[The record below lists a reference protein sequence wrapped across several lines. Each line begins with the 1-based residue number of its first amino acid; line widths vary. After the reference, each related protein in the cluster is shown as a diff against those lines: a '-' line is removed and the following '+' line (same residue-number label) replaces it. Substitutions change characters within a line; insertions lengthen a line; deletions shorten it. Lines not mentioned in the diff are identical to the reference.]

1 MSASASGDTA
11 RLQSAAGLSIDVRK
25 RCSCLCYHSAGSCS
39 AKHFGYTLDQN
50 LANALSVPL
59 SLLCITSRSQRFDS
73 GIQSND
79 SNVITKAITALFVL
93 HPISCALAFL
103 ALLFGLLMARPQ
115 RAGHTTRIS
124 SFLAMLTSLIAAIL
138 TTATFA
144 LDITIGATIIV
155 RLHNTVGHDVIVR
168 TGNAV
173 YMTLGAMIALW
184 LAVVTAT
191 CGIFQSR
198 RMRNAEKQPTTAY

>member
-1 MSASASGDTA
+1 MA
-11 RLQSAAGLSIDVRK
+11 IRK
-25 RCSCLCYHSAGSCS
+25 RCSCLCYRSAGSCS

-59 SLLCITSRSQRFDS
+59 SSLCIRSCSRRFDS

-124 SFLAMLTSLIAAIL
+124 SFLAMLASLIAAIL

-198 RMRNAEKQPTTAY
+198 RMRNAEKQSATAY

>member
-1 MSASASGDTA
+1 
-11 RLQSAAGLSIDVRK
+11 
-25 RCSCLCYHSAGSCS
+25 
-39 AKHFGYTLDQN
+39 
-50 LANALSVPL
+50 VPL
-59 SLLCITSRSQRFDS
+59 SLFCVFSLAHIELDS
-73 GIQSND
+73 GIKSTD

-103 ALLFGLLMARPQ
+103 AFLFGLLMARPQ

-198 RMRNAEKQPTTAY
+198 RMRDAEKQPATAY